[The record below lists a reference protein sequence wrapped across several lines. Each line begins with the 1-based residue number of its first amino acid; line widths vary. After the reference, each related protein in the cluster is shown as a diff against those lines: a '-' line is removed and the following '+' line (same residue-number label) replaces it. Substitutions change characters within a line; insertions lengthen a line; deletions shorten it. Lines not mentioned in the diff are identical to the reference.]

1 MKKTNKLKVF
11 FLLFGLLFTIS
22 ISNLK
27 AQTAGTMTFTFTQT
41 AVNAQATKNV
51 MAIWIEDAN
60 GTFVKTRA
68 RFWSAGTNDHLP
80 SWVTKSGQNTAPD
93 AITGATLT
101 SSTTMKAFGTKT
113 ITWDGKNAA
122 GTLMPDGNYKVIVES
137 SWCKPEPA
145 NGSHKFLSTFTFAK
159 GTTASTVTP
168 TDANLTSISVAW
180 APSSVSIDKTFV
192 NIDLDVFPNPTTGM
206 VNLNFKKAIVLDK
219 INVYS
224 IAGKLVYSE
233 QVKQSI
239 SSQKSFDLSNLTD
252 GIYLMEV
259 ISTDKTSTIKKIVIN
274 R

>member
-1 MKKTNKLKVF
+1 
-11 FLLFGLLFTIS
+11 
-22 ISNLK
+22 
-27 AQTAGTMTFTFTQT
+27 
-41 AVNAQATKNV
+41 
-51 MAIWIEDAN
+51 
-60 GTFVKTRA
+60 
-68 RFWSAGTNDHLP
+68 
-80 SWVTKSGQNTAPD
+80 
-93 AITGATLT
+93 
-101 SSTTMKAFGTKT
+101 
-113 ITWDGKNAA
+113 
-122 GTLMPDGNYKVIVES
+122 
-137 SWCKPEPA
+137 
-145 NGSHKFLSTFTFAK
+145 LSTFTFAK